1 MYKVIAF
8 TGKSGAGKDLITSEI
23 NETPGVVR
31 IVATTTR
38 PPRDGEING
47 IAYWFA
53 SEKEFINKLNNNE
66 FFTNTSFRGWYYG
79 TEYANLNKTDINIGI
94 FTPKDIENLRQNK
107 EIDLFVVEVV
117 ASDKTRLLRSLN
129 RESDPDVK
137 EIIRRFGADEEDFK
151 NFKPDFTIMNET
163 WYDFHNLDSTVR
175 KLFDAWNNRG
185 KTVQS
190 PISGIDI

>member
-23 NETPGVVR
+23 NQIPGVTR

-47 IAYWFA
+47 VTYWFA

-66 FFTNTSFRGWYYG
+66 FFTNTNFRGWYYG
-79 TEYANLNKTDINIGI
+79 TEYANLNETDINIGI

-107 EIDLFVVEVV
+107 EIDLFVVEIV
-117 ASDKTRLLRSLN
+117 ASDKLRLLRSLN

-151 NFKPDFTIMNET
+151 NFKPDFTIINET
-163 WYDFHNLDSTVR
+163 WHDFHNLNLTVE
-175 KLFDAWNNRG
+175 KMFDAWNNRG
-185 KTVQS
+185 KIVQS
-190 PISGIDI
+190 PISGINI